1 MSWILTDDSLKL
13 SFSTLTKVPFLIFWY
28 DEHPWHANPAH
39 IGCIRDGKWTAWAEI
54 VRQWGVSCVDK
65 IYSWKSDDF
74 FLKVGTLTGTFFIV
88 LWEAWLKLFIFC
100 QSPWKKGFL
109 RRLKYLY
116 IKKYIR
122 FICILKVQFHS
133 IRICKIVQSSTF
145 YIPTIHNFFTLRS
158 FFDPKTEKMKFQL
171 VFSFQRQGAFRTITL
186 FHLINHFET
195 KKIQN

>member
-1 MSWILTDDSLKL
+1 MPATSWILTDDSLKL

-54 VRQWGVSCVDK
+54 VRQWGVSCVNE
-65 IYSWKSDDF
+65 IYIFEILMKNCSKYLAKSDDF

-100 QSPWKKGFL
+100 QSPWKIRFL

-122 FICILKVQFHS
+122 FICILKVPFHS

-145 YIPTIHNFFTLRS
+145 YLLFITFLLWEVSLILKLKKWNFSS
-158 FFDPKTEKMKFQL
+158 F
-171 VFSFQRQGAFRTITL
+171 S
-186 FHLINHFET
+186 HF
-195 KKIQN
+195 KDKAHFVP